1 MTRRQRIG
9 LKAVVWAGCLTP
21 LAALAWR
28 LLTDPLVT
36 NPIDVATDTLGDW
49 TLRILL
55 LSLSMTPLRILFG
68 LSWPVTLRRLLG
80 LFAFSYAVLHFS
92 VWIVIDHFFDWPTM
106 VADVVKRPYVTV
118 GFTALLLLVPLA
130 LTSTA
135 GMVRRLGALAWRRL
149 HRLVYLT
156 AILGVLHYLWLAKVG
171 VLGPYYYA
179 AWLVDA
185 LHHPGCRRRAP
196 HPGACSPAR
205 LRARTDPPPGAPRL
219 TDRRRS
225 RRPAPP
231 GRIAPRSPGPAN
243 PPGARG
249 AAHGRPRRR
258 RDDQPQVR
266 SRGSIASRTASPKR
280 FSPKTDT
287 AIAAPG
293 KIASQGAFRMFFC
306 AS

>member
-9 LKAVVWAGCLTP
+9 LKAVVWAACLTP

-55 LSLSMTPLRILFG
+55 LSLTMTPLRILFG

-135 GMVRRLGALAWRRL
+135 GMVRRLGAVAWRRL

-156 AILGVLHYLWLAKVG
+156 RDPGGAPLPLAREGRRAGPVLLRGVARR
-171 VLGPYYYA
+171 
-179 AWLVDA
+179 A
-185 LHHPGCRRRAP
+185 LRHPGCRRRAP
-196 HPGACSPAR
+196 HPGARSAAR
-205 LRARTDPPPGAPRL
+205 RGARADPTPGAPRV
-219 TDRRRS
+219 TE
-225 RRPAPP
+225 
-231 GRIAPRSPGPAN
+231 
-243 PPGARG
+243 
-249 AAHGRPRRR
+249 
-258 RDDQPQVR
+258 
-266 SRGSIASRTASPKR
+266 
-280 FSPKTDT
+280 
-287 AIAAPG
+287 
-293 KIASQGAFRMFFC
+293 
-306 AS
+306 